1 VRLAP
6 PLAAMALAAATLAS
20 VLAGCGGGGDK
31 LTVSA
36 ATSLKAPL
44 AEYAGDEVNLSFG
57 GSDQLAAQIR
67 AGARPDVFVSA
78 DEELPAAL
86 HREGLVERPVRVG
99 RNRLVV
105 AVAEGGRVRRF
116 EDLARPG
123 IRIAA
128 GAPSVPVGAYA
139 RRALPEAAER
149 NIVSQEPDVGAVV
162 ARVRS
167 GAVDAG
173 LVYATDVAG
182 LRAIEPPKPVEAVYA
197 AAVVEGTEDRERAR
211 RFVRGLAGGPGRE
224 ALERAGFRPPAP

>member
-1 VRLAP
+1 MRLAVV
-6 PLAAMALAAATLAS
+6 LAAA
-20 VLAGCGGGGDK
+20 VLAGCGGDDGT

-36 ATSLKAPL
+36 ATSLKEPL
-44 AEYAGDEVNLSFG
+44 TEYAGEDVNLSFG

-78 DEELPAAL
+78 NEELPSGL
-86 HREGLVERPVRVG
+86 HREGLVDRPVRVG

-105 AVAEGGRVRRF
+105 AVPEGGRVTRF
-116 EDLARPG
+116 EDLTRPG

-128 GAPSVPVGAYA
+128 GSPSTPVGAYA

-149 NIVSQEPDVGAVV
+149 NIVSEEPDVGAVV

-173 LVYATDVAG
+173 LVYATDIG
-182 LRAIEPPKPVEAVYA
+182 ELRAIEPPERVEAVYA
-197 AAVVEGTEDRERAR
+197 AAVVIESEEARA
-211 RFVRGLAGGPGRE
+211 FVRGLPE
-224 ALERAGFRPPAP
+224 ALTRAGFR